1 MAQKKTKKRNNN
13 RMKKSIRFTI
23 GGLLV
28 ISAIIIAL
36 IPQNKIM
43 ADPYTPRVTVSD
55 AESSIPIVKPTDTI
69 YTTGDGMFQFA
80 YIEKSSGG
88 DKVAVIVGYD
98 YERSL
103 GGGELVIPDTFDA
116 YVKYTHAQG
125 TSGGYVAVGKSG
137 NILYYPVYSYSQQQ
151 NGVDDNGE
159 PIMEEVKTLL
169 RYDPCLYSTYDSWYY
184 EDDGV
189 TVRAPKD
196 YYYEDSSSPE
206 GFSKT
211 NLEIYQRI
219 QNASVAYISSQHVTK
234 NSNGDWVLDPTP
246 NVGIFSKATNIQTL
260 KTGSNLLGI
269 GNYAFYECA
278 SLRGIDLDDG
288 VNMLGNYA
296 FANCVNL
303 QYANL
308 KSNSSIKALGDHV
321 FYNCRSMKSFNMPVA
336 VQKIGDSAFEGCT
349 GMEEIILNPSDQQV
363 LLSTIGD
370 DVFRNC
376 TKLKYLDFP
385 ESISSSFDVSWIEG
399 CTSLDYIRVNNI
411 AMRFVANDT
420 FSFADLLNQLPAEF
434 YFEADENADMHE
446 ISTQNNFAFKY
457 LNKEIYEKVNVATG
471 SQGSGKTV
479 FRINNN
485 NVLTYFYMDNT
496 VEEVILP
503 GTIGP
508 YKIIKIGSDSF
519 RGNHNLRKITVPSS
533 ILEIEANAFS
543 GCHNLRDVIFQEP
556 VNLQTIGTGAFNT
569 QLVDPVF
576 DTCTLESAPVLT
588 FTGSAE
594 KGSVPF
600 EYAMNPANNINKGS
614 QQLSYIKFYTGWP
627 SNLTIQYNPK
637 TDKNELVDY
646 PAGLDQLGTK
656 FTMANY
662 PYITQDAEN
671 AASMAYSNYINGLP
685 MSQDESDIIASA
697 LNVSIPS
704 GVESVKE
711 GLFSGVTSDGTVTG
725 IPNTTLQTITLNGC
739 QKIAPHMFEG
749 CTGLIGAYIGDNT
762 QVIGDYAFKDCT
774 SLIDVEVSP
783 NLNTFGKAPFIGCS
797 VLQDVAFPGNNNFR
811 CTDAIIYAIV
821 NGEKTK
827 LLEILPAR
835 GMTYGTGAIKSEEM
849 AGLQEIAP
857 EASKGCP
864 GVLSIDFTDTTI
876 PEIPE
881 SCFEDT
887 ESLYSIVLPDSCRS
901 INANAFK
908 NSNIRYLEIP
918 TSVGYLD
925 NSAFEDDDQMI
936 TFYCEPD
943 CSAAVFADKFDNIIV
958 SQKPVTYK
966 VTFCD
971 EDGTVLDVVTV
982 NAGADATTLAEPT
995 KEGYKFKAWLPAP
1008 IGVTEDLT
1016 TYATYSEFTVTY
1028 KVRFLDYDDSVISEQ
1043 EVAEGESP
1051 FLPHNPERPGYEFV
1065 GWRPS
1070 FENIT
1075 KDTDIYAQYEKIVE
1089 KPSEDSSL
1097 EKPDEN
1103 NSSEKPDE
1111 NNGSQKPGEDSS
1123 SEKPSGDD
1131 SSEKP
1136 GEDINKPNNDNTNN
1150 NNNNTGNDKPLYTLT
1165 VIDGSG
1171 GGSYVAGATVIL
1183 LADNPP
1189 ADMVFDKWVTESSG
1203 VTFTGSTIAATT
1215 ITMPAGNATVK
1226 ATYKKAPSSG
1236 SNNNNTPNN
1245 SGTNNNGSNAG
1256 NSSNTTVT
1264 VDKNGWTGSDI
1275 TASVSGS
1282 TDNFVLKI
1290 TDSAYA
1296 KSEIEEALMAE
1307 YGSLDDLK
1315 YFCMDISLYDSTGTK
1330 KVANTDDLRVNITMP
1345 IPNDLVK
1352 YAGNNKIAH
1361 VVNGKL
1367 VPLNPKFTTINGVPC
1382 MTFVANHF
1390 SPYTIYVD
1398 TTNLSAGAVFDNTPQ
1413 TGDILAPKWFIS
1425 IGMLALAVF
1434 LFVKKDK
1441 KMIKA

>member
-1 MAQKKTKKRNNN
+1 MAQKKTKKRINN
-13 RMKKSIRFTI
+13 RMKKTIRFTI

-28 ISAIIIAL
+28 VSAIIIAL
-36 IPQNKIM
+36 IPQNKIL
-43 ADPYTPRVTVSD
+43 ADPETPRVTVSD
-55 AESSIPIVKPTDTI
+55 AESSIPVVKPTDTI

-103 GGGELVIPDTFDA
+103 GDGELVIPDTVDA

-125 TSGGYVAVGKSG
+125 TSGGYVAVGKDG

-151 NGVDDNGE
+151 NGVDENGE

-211 NLEIYQRI
+211 NLEINQRI
-219 QNASVAYISSQHVTK
+219 QNASVAYISSQHVVK

-269 GNYAFYECA
+269 GNFAFYECA

-288 VNMLGNYA
+288 VNMIGNYA

-308 KSNSSIKALGDHV
+308 KSNSSIKALGDHA
-321 FYNCRSMKSFNMPVA
+321 FFNCRSIKSFNMPVA

-370 DVFRNC
+370 DVFKNC
-376 TKLKYLDFP
+376 SNLQYLDFP
-385 ESISSSFDVSWIEG
+385 ESISSSFDISWIEG
-399 CTSLDYIRVNNI
+399 CKSLNFIRVNNI
-411 AMRFVANDT
+411 AMKFVANDT
-420 FSFADLLNQLPAEF
+420 LSFSDLLTQLPAEF

-457 LNKEIYEKVNVATG
+457 LDKEIYEKVNVATG

-479 FRINNN
+479 FRIDNN
-485 NVLTYFYMDNT
+485 NVLTYFYMDKT

-503 GTIGP
+503 RTIGP
-508 YKIIKIGSDSF
+508 YKIQKIGSDSF
-519 RGNHNLRKITVPSS
+519 RGNHNLRKITIPSS

-543 GCHNLRDVIFQEP
+543 GCHNLRDVIFEEP
-556 VNLQTIGTGAFNT
+556 VNLQTIGNGAFNT

-576 DTCTLESAPVLT
+576 DSCALESAPVLT

-614 QQLSYIKFYTGWP
+614 QQLSYITFYTGWP

-637 TDKNELVDY
+637 TDKNELIDY
-646 PAGLDQLGTK
+646 PAGLEQLGTK
-656 FTMANY
+656 FTMAQY
-662 PYITQDAEN
+662 PYISHDEEN
-671 AASMAYSNYINGLP
+671 AASMAYYNYINGLP
-685 MSQDESDIIASA
+685 LSQDESDIISSA
-697 LNVSIPS
+697 LNITIPS

-711 GLFSGVTSDGTVTG
+711 GLFSGVTSDGTKIG
-725 IPNTTLQTITLNGC
+725 IPNTSLQTVTLNGC
-739 QKIAPHMFEG
+739 QKIVPHMFEG
-749 CTGLIGAYIGDNT
+749 CTGLIGAYIGENT
-762 QVIGDYAFKDCT
+762 QVLGDYAFKDCT
-774 SLIDVEVSP
+774 KLMDVEVSP
-783 NLNTFGKAPFIGCS
+783 NLNSIGNAPFIGCS
-797 VLQDVAFPGNNNFR
+797 GLQDVAFPGNNNFV
-811 CTDAIIYAIV
+811 CSDAIIYATV
-821 NGEKTK
+821 SGNKTK
-827 LLEILPAR
+827 LLEILPSR
-835 GMTYGTGAIKSEEM
+835 GMTYGTGAIKSDEV
-849 AGLQEIAP
+849 AGLQEVAP

-876 PEIPE
+876 SEIPE

-887 ESLYSIVLPDSCRS
+887 ESLYSVVLPDTCRS
-901 INANAFK
+901 INENAFK

-943 CSAAVFADKFDNIIV
+943 CSASVFADKFDNIIV
-958 SQKPVTYK
+958 SQKPITYK

-971 EDGTVLDVVTV
+971 EDGTVLDTVTV
-982 NAGADATTLAEPT
+982 NAGADATTLAEPK

-1008 IGVTEDLT
+1008 LGVTEDMT

-1043 EVAEGESP
+1043 EVAEGETP
-1051 FLPHNPERPGYEFV
+1051 FLPHDPERPGYDFV

-1070 FENIT
+1070 YENIT
-1075 KDTDIYAQYEKIVE
+1075 KDTDVYAQYEKIVE
-1089 KPSEDSSL
+1089 KPDDDSGSQ
-1097 EKPDEN
+1097 KPDEDN
-1103 NSSEKPDE
+1103 GSEKPD
-1111 NNGSQKPGEDSS
+1111 KDSN
-1123 SEKPSGDD
+1123 SEKPSEDTN
-1131 SSEKP
+1131 KP
-1136 GEDINKPNNDNTNN
+1136 GTDTNKPDNDSTNN
-1150 NNNNTGNDKPLYTLT
+1150 NGNNGNNGTDKTLYTLT
-1165 VIDGSG
+1165 VINGSG

-1183 LADNPP
+1183 LADNPS
-1189 ADMVFDKWVTESSG
+1189 DGMVFDKWVTESSG
-1203 VTFTGSTIAATT
+1203 VSFAGNTVAATT
-1215 ITMPAGNATVK
+1215 IIMPAGNAKVE

-1236 SNNNNTPNN
+1236 SNNNAPNN
-1245 SGTNNNGSNAG
+1245 SGNGNNNGSNAG

-1264 VDKNGWTGSDI
+1264 VDKNIWNENDV

-1296 KSEIEEALMAE
+1296 KSEIEEALKAE

-1330 KVANTDDLRVNITMP
+1330 KVANTDDLKVNITMP

-1398 TTNLSAGAVFDNTPQ
+1398 TTNLSAGTIIDSTPQ
-1413 TGDILAPKWFIS
+1413 TGDILAPKWFVS

-1441 KMIKA
+1441 KRIKA